1 MKHYKPSIYLF
12 LRHKAN
18 YSSPGPSHPFVFK
31 SDRKSSSPEVTHFH
45 KPAGY
50 VGYIAMETLIQE
62 FPEDTSA
69 VEGEGVV
76 FKVKVKAHPNPLFV
90 WLHNDREVKSD
101 YSRDVNPSDGTLT
114 FPSVERRH
122 SGTYKL
128 VVKNDEG
135 HIEREVKLIVLTEWE
150 NPVISGE
157 SALKSSPVPVADF
170 GKYVSNLHSNSNAG
184 FKEQYQV

>member
-1 MKHYKPSIYLF
+1 MKRLLNSV
-12 LRHKAN
+12 
-18 YSSPGPSHPFVFK
+18 S
-31 SDRKSSSPEVTHFH
+31 THTE
-45 KPAGY
+45 P
-50 VGYIAMETLIQE
+50 VIRE
-62 FPEDTSA
+62 FPKDTSA

-76 FKVKVKAHPNPLFV
+76 FKVKVKAHPKPLFV
-90 WLHNDREVKSD
+90 WLHNDREVRSD
-101 YSRDVNPSDGTLT
+101 YSRDVDPSDGTLT
-114 FPSVERRH
+114 FPSVEPRH

-135 HIEREVKLIVLTEWE
+135 HIEREVKLTVLTEGE

-170 GKYVSNLHSNSNAG
+170 GKYVSNLHSNAG

>member
-1 MKHYKPSIYLF
+1 MSISDKKSPS
-12 LRHKAN
+12 
-18 YSSPGPSHPFVFK
+18 PQPT
-31 SDRKSSSPEVTHFH
+31 PEVTLH
-45 KPAGY
+45 KPAGNIEY
-50 VGYIAMETLIQE
+50 VAMETLIQE
-62 FPEDTSA
+62 FPEDTMA
-69 VEGEGVV
+69 NEGVRVV
-76 FKVKVKAHPNPLFV
+76 FKVEVKAHPKPIFV

-101 YSRDVNPSDGTLT
+101 YSQDVDPSDGTLT
-114 FPSVERRH
+114 FPSVELRH

-135 HIEREVKLIVLTEWE
+135 HIEREVKLTVLTEGE

>member
-1 MKHYKPSIYLF
+1 MSL
-12 LRHKAN
+12 
-18 YSSPGPSHPFVFK
+18 
-31 SDRKSSSPEVTHFH
+31 SDKKSSSPPLTPDVHFH
-45 KPAGY
+45 KPAGNVEY
-50 VGYIAMETLIQE
+50 VAMETLIQE
-62 FPEDTSA
+62 FPEDTTA
-69 VEGEGVV
+69 IEGGGVV
-76 FKVKVKAHPNPLFV
+76 FNVKVQADPKPIFV

-101 YSRDVNPSDGTLT
+101 YSQDVDPSDGTLT
-114 FPSVERRH
+114 FPSVEQRH

-135 HIEREVKLIVLTEWE
+135 HIEREVKLTVLTEGE

-157 SALKSSPVPVADF
+157 SVLKSSPVPVADF